1 MDGLTAIPA
10 ADPRISYSDY
20 QNRID
25 NGGRIGFNRTV
36 PNEKKYNLDSPGAR
50 MRFRTNASKIIVD
63 LLYKERTNP
72 NRMQNGLGV
81 YLVDGKAGERT
92 TFERSKRD
100 GCKNEPVAVKIRA
113 DGEWHDYE
121 LVLPYGDI
129 VEIHTLHTNP
139 EAEFAEPKPRPPY
152 RAVFF
157 GDSIVHGFSASRID
171 RTFPYLVGELLDWEI
186 VNMGI
191 AGIGLNP
198 GAAKVLGALKMNRLV
213 CSIGANDWREG
224 MLPEKFRANLEKF
237 LHDFRAFQPKTPVDF
252 LSPMWLSTKFKAP
265 AAHHTLQE
273 FREVYAEF
281 GAECGDPHVRII
293 NGSELIDH
301 DPALYEPDH
310 VHPRDAGIEQ
320 LAERLAEQLM
330 EDL

>member
-1 MDGLTAIPA
+1 
-10 ADPRISYSDY
+10 
-20 QNRID
+20 
-25 NGGRIGFNRTV
+25 
-36 PNEKKYNLDSPGAR
+36 
-50 MRFRTNASKIIVD
+50 
-63 LLYKERTNP
+63 
-72 NRMQNGLGV
+72 
-81 YLVDGKAGERT
+81 
-92 TFERSKRD
+92 
-100 GCKNEPVAVKIRA
+100 
-113 DGEWHDYE
+113 
-121 LVLPYGDI
+121 
-129 VEIHTLHTNP
+129 
-139 EAEFAEPKPRPPY
+139 
-152 RAVFF
+152 
-157 GDSIVHGFSASRID
+157 
-171 RTFPYLVGELLDWEI
+171 
-186 VNMGI
+186 MGI

-237 LHDFRAFQPKTPVDF
+237 LHDFRAFQPETPVDF

-273 FREVYAEF
+273 FRDVYAEF
-281 GAECGDPHVRII
+281 GAECGDPNVRII

-330 EDL
+330 EEL